1 MSRRTKVDKRIEHP
15 WLRRFVFLFIIGL
28 IIAAGWYFVTL
39 HTVLDEN
46 VVVTGNVHY
55 TAEEIKQMVLVDE
68 KSRNSLYLQWAY
80 KDKPIKDVPF
90 IASMTVKVTAPDSI
104 RIEVHEKKL
113 AGYIVFLGENVYF
126 DDAGVVMEIT
136 NTYTAGI
143 PEISGILAEEV
154 LIGEPLPVEDPSI
167 FEDILEI
174 TKTLEKYSINA
185 QKIEFDES
193 RHITIKVKDLRFVI
207 GQGTYLNEKF
217 ERMAGILKEEE
228 IIEKKGSIDLQN
240 CDGSKKFT
248 AIFTPDEEES
258 EKN

>member
-1 MSRRTKVDKRIEHP
+1 MSKRIKADVRIEHP
-15 WLRRFVFLFIIGL
+15 WLRRLFFLIL
-28 IIAAGWYFVTL
+28 IAMIAGAGWYYVDL
-39 HTVLDEN
+39 HTIKDEN

-55 TAEEIKQMVLVDE
+55 TAEEIKEMVMVDAR
-68 KSRNSLYLQWAY
+68 SRNSLYLSWVY

-154 LIGEPLPVEDPSI
+154 MMGEPLPVEDPSI
-167 FEDILEI
+167 FELILEI
-174 TKTLEKYSINA
+174 TKTLEKYGINA
-185 QKIEFDES
+185 QKIEFDEN
-193 RHITIKVKDLRFVI
+193 RNITVKVDNLRFLI
-207 GQGTYLNEKF
+207 GEETYLNEKF
-217 ERMAGILKEEE
+217 EDMAGILKKEELSG
-228 IIEKKGSIDLQN
+228 KKGSIDLQN
-240 CDGSKKFT
+240 DDGSKNFT
-248 AIFTPDEEES
+248 AIFTPDE
-258 EKN
+258 